1 MKKTILIIIL
11 FTLITSE
18 VSAQGSA
25 VDLGLS
31 VKWASCNVGAS
42 SPEQYGSYFSWGEVK
57 TKSKYSDNNSSSY
70 EKQFSDIKANPLYDA
85 ATVNCGSAWRLPT
98 QKEFEELKERCTWQ
112 WTTQGGKKG
121 YKITGPNGNSIFLP
135 AAGFRL
141 DASLYQIKDAHGHY
155 WSSTPIECSEYVVC
169 TAYAMDFNSKVYALG
184 KGKRYYGFSVRP
196 VVATNYDIKAIKWTV
211 ETERLNKKEFNIIL
225 KADIKDGWYLF
236 AHNNPNGVSLPLH
249 FDFSDNQGIELI
261 GNIVEEEPIVKYNK
275 TLKVNEH
282 FFEKQAI
289 FTQKVKTTSKYVNV
303 TVNVNGNV
311 IKDQCIPFSQTLDTR
326 IDNRFK
332 ILGFTIDELIEIS
345 LPLLLICTIII
356 HMIYELLFKRAPKKL
371 NINEIRQARSN
382 AGLSSMSYIEANTLL
397 NKISAIY
404 NSWTQYV
411 DENGN
416 DMCIITKHSQAK
428 KTRLL
433 LEEIAASLPDNSDV
447 IREYN
452 ELREYY
458 ITSTKRTYNASTPY
472 IVISAI
478 ISVVFSLIAQEYS
491 MLGFVAV
498 SIILYIMASMT
509 PTYMNDRRVL
519 SGNNRRA
526 GFMSGLIA
534 GIFGTLATA
543 KTVTTITKWS
553 DGSTTRDTDNS
564 QVWGALIFTIIML
577 FLIAMFMYVVAF
589 INYLRN
595 YILHI

>member
-1 MKKTILIIIL
+1 MKKIILGLIL

-31 VKWASCNVGAS
+31 VKWASCNVGAD
-42 SPEQYGSYFSWGEVK
+42 SPEQHGSYFSWGEIN
-57 TKSKYSDNNSSSY
+57 TKSKYSDNNSVTLG
-70 EKQFSDIKANPLYDA
+70 KQFSDIKANPLYDA
-85 ATVNCGSAWRLPT
+85 AAVNCGSAWRLPT
-98 QKEFEELKERCTWQ
+98 KEEFEELKKRCTWQ
-112 WTTQGGKKG
+112 WTTQSGKKG
-121 YKITGPNGNSIFLP
+121 YKITGPNGNNIFLP
-135 AAGFRL
+135 AAGHRL

-155 WSSTPIECSEYVVC
+155 WCSTPIENNTTSAC
-169 TAYAMDFNSKVYALG
+169 AMDFNSRIYTMENES
-184 KGKRYYGFSVRP
+184 RYYGFTVRP
-196 VVATNYDIKAIKWTV
+196 VVATNYDIKAIKWTI
-211 ETERLNKKEFNIIL
+211 ETEKLNKNEFNIIL

-236 AHNNPNGVSLPLH
+236 AQDNPNGGVLSLH
-249 FDFSDNQGIELI
+249 FDFSDNNGIELI
-261 GNIVEEEPIVKYNK
+261 GDVVEEEEPIAKYNK
-275 TLKVNEH
+275 ALNVNEH
-282 FFEKQAI
+282 YFAKQAV
-289 FTQKVKTTSKYVNV
+289 FTQKVKATSNYTNM
-303 TVNVNGNV
+303 TVKVKGNV
-311 IKDQCIPFSQTLDTR
+311 IKDQCIPFSQTLDTK

-332 ILGFTIDELIEIS
+332 IQGFTIDELIELS
-345 LPLLLICTIII
+345 LPILLICAIII

-371 NINEIRQARSN
+371 NINEVRQARAN
-382 AGLSSMSYIEANTLL
+382 AGLYSMSYMEADTLL

-411 DENGN
+411 DEDGR

-433 LEEIAASLPDNSDV
+433 LKEIAAALPDNSNV

-452 ELREYY
+452 ELREHY

-478 ISVVFSLIAQEYS
+478 LGVVFSLIAQEYS

-498 SIILYIMASMT
+498 SIVLYIMASMT
-509 PTYMNDRRVL
+509 PVYMNNRRVL
-519 SGNNRRA
+519 NGNNRSA
-526 GFMSGLIA
+526 WFMSGIIA

-564 QVWGALIFTIIML
+564 QVWGSLIFTIIML
-577 FLIAMFMYVVAF
+577 FIITMFMFVVAF

-595 YILHI
+595 YIFHI

>member
-1 MKKTILIIIL
+1 MKKIILGLIL

-31 VKWASCNVGAS
+31 VKWASCNVGAD
-42 SPEQYGSYFSWGEVK
+42 SPEQHGSYFSWGEIN
-57 TKSKYSDNNSSSY
+57 TKSKYTINNSLTIG
-70 EKQFSDIKANPLYDA
+70 KQLDDIKANPLYDA
-85 ATVNCGSAWRLPT
+85 AAVNCGSAWRLPT
-98 QKEFEELKERCTWQ
+98 KKEFEELKERCKWQ

-135 AAGFRL
+135 AAGYRS
-141 DASLYQIKDAHGHY
+141 DVSLYEIKDARGRY
-155 WSSTPIECSEYVVC
+155 WTSTPDENYNNSS
-169 TAYAMDFNSKVYALG
+169 YAMFFSNNEYHTYKQLRSD
-184 KGKRYYGFSVRP
+184 GFTVRP
-196 VVATNYDIKAIKWTV
+196 VVATNYDIKAIKWTI
-211 ETERLNKKEFNIIL
+211 ETEKLNKNEFNIIL

-236 AHNNPNGVSLPLH
+236 AQDNPNGGVLSLH
-249 FDFSDNQGIELI
+249 FDFSDNNGIELI
-261 GNIVEEEPIVKYNK
+261 GDVVEEEEPIAKYNK
-275 TLKVNEH
+275 ALNVNEH
-282 FFEKQAI
+282 YFAKQAV
-289 FTQKVKTTSKYVNV
+289 FTQKVKATSNYTNM
-303 TVNVNGNV
+303 TVKVKGNV
-311 IKDQCIPFSQTLDTR
+311 IKDQCIPFSQTLDTK

-332 ILGFTIDELIEIS
+332 IQGFTIDELIELS
-345 LPLLLICTIII
+345 LPILLICAIII

-371 NINEIRQARSN
+371 NINEVRQARAN
-382 AGLSSMSYIEANTLL
+382 AGLYSMSYMEADTLL

-411 DENGN
+411 DEDGR

-433 LEEIAASLPDNSDV
+433 LKEIAAALPDNSNV

-452 ELREYY
+452 ELREHYMS
-458 ITSTKRTYNASTPY
+458 STKRTYNGSTPY

-478 ISVVFSLIAQEYS
+478 IGVVFSIIADEFF
-491 MLGFVAV
+491 MLAFVAV
-498 SIILYIMASMT
+498 SILFYFMASMT
-509 PTYMNDRRVL
+509 PTYMNNRRVL
-519 SGNNRRA
+519 NGNNRSA
-526 GFMSGLIA
+526 GFMSGIIA

-564 QVWGALIFTIIML
+564 QVWGSLIFTIIML
-577 FLIAMFMYVVAF
+577 FIITMFMYFVAL

>member
-1 MKKTILIIIL
+1 MKKIILGLIL

-18 VSAQGSA
+18 ILAQGSA

-57 TKSKYSDNNSSSY
+57 TKSKYSDNNSLTIG
-70 EKQFSDIKANPLYDA
+70 KKFGDIKADPLYDA
-85 ATVNCGSAWRLPT
+85 ATVNCGSSWRLPT
-98 QKEFEELKERCTWQ
+98 LKEFEELKERCTWQ

-135 AAGFRL
+135 ASGYRNN
-141 DASLYQIKDAHGHY
+141 ASLYEIKEAKGRY
-155 WSSTPIECSEYVVC
+155 WTSTPDENYNNSS
-169 TAYAMDFNSKVYALG
+169 YAMFFSNNDYHTYKEL
-184 KGKRYYGFSVRP
+184 RYDGLTIRP

-211 ETERLNKKEFNIIL
+211 ETEKLNKKEFNIIL

-236 AHNNPNGVSLPLH
+236 AQDNPNGGALPLH
-249 FDFSDNQGIELI
+249 FDFSDNNGIELI
-261 GNIVEEEPIVKYNK
+261 GDVVEGEPIVKYNK
-275 TLKVNEH
+275 SLKVNEH
-282 FFEKQAI
+282 YFAKQAV
-289 FTQKVKTTSKYVNV
+289 FTQKVKVTSNYTNM
-303 TVNVNGNV
+303 TVKVKGNV
-311 IKDQCIPFSQTLDTR
+311 IKDQCIPFSQTLDTK

-332 ILGFTIDELIEIS
+332 IQGFTIDELIELS
-345 LPLLLICTIII
+345 LPIVLICAIII

-371 NINEIRQARSN
+371 NINEVRQARAN
-382 AGLSSMSYIEANTLL
+382 AGLYSMSYMEADTLL

-411 DENGN
+411 DEDGR

-433 LEEIAASLPDNSDV
+433 LKEIAAALPDNSEV

-452 ELREYY
+452 ELREHYMS
-458 ITSTKRTYNASTPY
+458 STKRTYNGSTPY

-478 ISVVFSLIAQEYS
+478 IGVVFSIIADDFF
-491 MLGFVAV
+491 MLAFVAV
-498 SIILYIMASMT
+498 SILFYFMASMT
-509 PTYMNDRRVL
+509 PTYMNNRRVL
-519 SGNNRRA
+519 NGNNRSA
-526 GFMSGLIA
+526 GFMSGIIA

-564 QVWGALIFTIIML
+564 QVWGSLIFTIIML
-577 FLIAMFMYVVAF
+577 FIITMFMYFVAL

>member
-1 MKKTILIIIL
+1 MIMKKTIISLIL
-11 FTLITSE
+11 FTLITFE

-42 SPEQYGSYFSWGEVK
+42 SPEQYGSYFSWGEIN
-57 TKSKYSDNNSSSY
+57 TKSKYSDNNSLTIG
-70 EKQFSDIKANPLYDA
+70 KKFGDIKADPLYDA
-85 ATVNCGSAWRLPT
+85 ATVNCGSSWRLPT
-98 QKEFEELKERCTWQ
+98 LKEFEELKERCTWQ

-135 AAGFRL
+135 ASGYRNN
-141 DASLYQIKDAHGHY
+141 ASLYEIKEAKGRY
-155 WSSTPIECSEYVVC
+155 WTSTPDENYNNSS
-169 TAYAMDFNSKVYALG
+169 YAMFFSNNDYHTYKNL
-184 KGKRYYGFSVRP
+184 RYDGFTIRP
-196 VVATNYDIKAIKWTV
+196 VIATNHDIKAIKWTV
-211 ETERLNKKEFNIIL
+211 ETEQLNKKEFNIIL

-236 AHNNPNGVSLPLH
+236 AHNNPNGISLPLH

-282 FFEKQAI
+282 FFEKQAV
-289 FTQKVKTTSKYVNV
+289 FTQKVKATSKYVNV
-303 TVNVNGNV
+303 TVYVNGNV
-311 IKDQCIPFSQTLDTR
+311 IKDQCIPFSQKLDTR

-356 HMIYELLFKRAPKKL
+356 HMIYELLFKGAPKKL